1 MIYKDNQTSRT
12 RTMFCGAYIL
22 AAALYSGWSPLH
34 AETLQSALNYAYLNN
49 ANLNA
54 QRAATRATDENVPKA
69 TAGYRPVVAVTGQ
82 YGAQNVKNT
91 YEEWYGPQNTITNTQ
106 PGSLGLSVQQN
117 IWNGNRTDNS
127 VAQAKSGVLAQRET
141 LRNTEQNMF
150 QDGITYYMNVLRD
163 TAVYNLQKSNIVVLS
178 EQLKQTTDRFKIG
191 EVTQTDVSQAE
202 AGLAKGRA
210 DQLVAESNL
219 KTSMANF
226 HLIIGRD
233 PTKLEPV
240 QPAHIGLPK
249 SLDEA
254 LHIAQAEHPAII
266 AALNGVDA
274 ANLTI
279 KINEGA
285 LYPTVNFVGQLQ
297 KSYDSYNNISGS
309 RSWVASII
317 GQISVPLYDGGT
329 TTATIRQAR
338 EVAAQQQYQADYQRE
353 QVRAAVVSAWGVLS
367 NAKAIVEAAQ
377 AQISAAESALKG
389 TRDEAHIGLRTTLD
403 VLNAQ
408 QTLLN
413 ARVSLISA
421 QRDQIVASYAMLAAI
436 GRLSMV
442 NLALNAKPYNPEQ
455 HYDQV
460 KIHGMDCGRHLKISA

>member
-1 MIYKDNQTSRT
+1 MTHKKSQISGFRSGLCRT
-12 RTMFCGAYIL
+12 CILIAILCGG
-22 AAALYSGWSPLH
+22 YSSLQ
-34 AETLQSALNYAYLNN
+34 AETLQSALDHAYLNN

-54 QRAATRATDENVPKA
+54 QRAATRAADENVPKA
-69 TAGYRPVVAVTGQ
+69 TAGYRPVVSITGQ
-82 YGAQNVKNT
+82 YGAQNAKST
-91 YEEWYGPQNTITNTQ
+91 YDQGYGLQNIVTNTQ

-117 IWNGNRTDNS
+117 IWNGNRTYNS
-127 VAQAKSGVLAQRET
+127 VAQAQSGVLAQRET
-141 LRNTEQNMF
+141 LRNAEQNMF

-163 TAVYNLQKSNIVVLS
+163 TAIYNLQKSNIIVLN
-178 EQLKQTTDRFKIG
+178 EQLRQTTDRFKIG
-191 EVTQTDVSQAE
+191 EVTQTDVAQAE
-202 AGLAKGRA
+202 AGLAKGRS

-233 PTKLEPV
+233 PVKLEPV
-240 QPAHIGLPK
+240 QPAHICLPK

-274 ANLTI
+274 ANLTV

-285 LYPTVNFVGQLQ
+285 LYPTVNLVGQLQ
-297 KSYDSYNNISGS
+297 KSYNSYDNISGS
-309 RSWVASII
+309 RSWVASIV

-329 TTATIRQAR
+329 TPATIRQAR
-338 EVAAQQQYQADYQRE
+338 EMAAQQHYQADYQRE
-353 QVRAAVVSAWGVLS
+353 QVRAAVVSAWGIVS
-367 NAKAIVEAAQ
+367 NSKAIVEAAQ
-377 AQISAAESALKG
+377 AQVAAAETALKG

-413 ARVSLISA
+413 ARVSLVSA

-436 GRLSMV
+436 GRLSTV
-442 NLALNAKPYNPEQ
+442 NLALNAKRYNPEH

-460 KIHGMDCGRHLKISA
+460 KNTWYGLRMTYED